1 MIEIALDSRP
11 GNTFLDKERPVYTV
25 AYFNGKTLD
34 DYRREALRLIKQF
47 ADTKV
52 VIVRVL
58 EEGFSINMFS
68 IALFIESCHMD
79 NDIDC
84 VVFKVL
90 NDKKALEEYK
100 PYVALTIGIKYV
112 MRICSETTKRI
123 YQEFTEL
130 GYLGLDIERDYC
142 NKKIFLTLK
151 GEGDTYK
158 ITTSTTGD
166 AIAAVGVLKALSLMK
181 IGASVELEINE
192 VDERDSIEE
201 NAIINK
207 IMDTITKWIK

>member
-25 AYFNGKTLD
+25 SYFNGKTLD

-90 NDKKALEEYK
+90 ND
-100 PYVALTIGIKYV
+100 
-112 MRICSETTKRI
+112 
-123 YQEFTEL
+123 
-130 GYLGLDIERDYC
+130 
-142 NKKIFLTLK
+142 
-151 GEGDTYK
+151 
-158 ITTSTTGD
+158 
-166 AIAAVGVLKALSLMK
+166 
-181 IGASVELEINE
+181 
-192 VDERDSIEE
+192 
-201 NAIINK
+201 
-207 IMDTITKWIK
+207 